1 MSQNIADLVSLMPS
15 YYREDTKER
24 DILKEVLCIMSYV
37 KLKSQFLK
45 WEEYTFEFN
54 TGYYSNG

>member
-1 MSQNIADLVSLMPS
+1 MPS

-24 DILKEVLCIMSYV
+24 DILKEVLCIMSDV